1 MTQFQIFH
9 NPNPQT
15 KKTYPF
21 LLDIQTPL
29 LDSMDTKLVVPLSG
43 LATIKDKRIK
53 ELNPLLVI
61 NGKELVILTQ
71 QMASIHKKDIGSFV
85 CDASFLRQ
93 EIISAID
100 FLITGF

>member
-9 NPNPQT
+9 NPNQQT
-15 KKTYPF
+15 KKSYPF
-21 LLDIQTPL
+21 LLDIQSPL

-43 LATIKDKRIK
+43 VVSIKEKRIK
-53 ELNPLLVI
+53 ELNPLIVI
-61 NGKELVILTQ
+61 DGKEFVILTQ

-85 CDASFLRQ
+85 HDASFLRQ
-93 EIISAID
+93 EMLDAID